1 MSIEVQFWQISD
13 LMKLIFMFFWKI
25 AYGEKLN
32 VVPAVSSTTPAR
44 VIRLAPVTF
53 SNPGEMGLA
62 EKSGPT
68 SSGAVF
74 TQNTYV
80 VSRRNVTYHETYRES
95 C

>member
-1 MSIEVQFWQISD
+1 MQFWQISD
-13 LMKLIFMFFWKI
+13 LKLIFMFFWKI

-74 TQNTYV
+74 TQNKKNCGAVFT
-80 VSRRNVTYHETYRES
+80 SLAEET
-95 C
+95 